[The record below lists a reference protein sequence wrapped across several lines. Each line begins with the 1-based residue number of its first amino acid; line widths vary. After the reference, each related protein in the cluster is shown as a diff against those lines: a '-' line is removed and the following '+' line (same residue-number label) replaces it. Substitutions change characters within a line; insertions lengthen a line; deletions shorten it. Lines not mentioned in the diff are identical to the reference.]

1 MIKKNLADLTKE
13 VFEQGKRFV
22 APLMGFPGVEIIGS
36 NIKLAQQNCGEHYK
50 AIKKLVDLFS
60 PDIIFPLMD
69 LSVEANALGRYTIFP
84 KADSATVPKDE
95 FRVEE
100 IEELSEINISLDTR
114 VIGYVETMKIMNVGL
129 PREIIRGGYVT
140 GPFTL
145 SALIIGADEAVMST
159 LVNKDDLHKLCMLA
173 TEKIQEY
180 IRLLISAGTEVVCIL
195 EPSAVLLGPK
205 QFQEFSAYYVN
216 QIAVTCKYNGVNSI
230 YHTCGNTM
238 HLIEKMVWSGV
249 NGLSLDSKEAGVD
262 LHKVIKDVP
271 ESVVVIG
278 NINPTT
284 TMLFGKPED
293 IKKEAIE
300 LMDAMKPYPNFIL
313 CTGCDLPQET
323 PTENIYAFMEA
334 GRDYKM

>member
-1 MIKKNLADLTKE
+1 MVKKNLSDLTKE
-13 VFEQGKRFV
+13 VFKQDRRLV
-22 APLMGFPGVEIIGS
+22 VPLMGFPGVELVGS

-69 LSVEANALGRYTIFP
+69 ISVEANALGRYTIFP
-84 KADSATVPKDE
+84 KDDSAAVPKDE
-95 FRVEE
+95 FIIEE
-100 IEELSEINISLDTR
+100 IEKLSEINISLDTR
-114 VIGYVETMKIMNVGL
+114 VIGYVETMKIMNIGL
-129 PREIIRGGYVT
+129 PRDIIRGGYVI

-145 SALIIGADEAVMST
+145 SALIMGTDEAVMST
-159 LVNKDDLHKLCMLA
+159 LISKNDLHKLCILS

-180 IRLLISAGTEVVCIL
+180 VRLLVSSGAELICIL

-216 QIAVTCKYNGVNSI
+216 QIAVTCKYNGVDTI

-238 HLIEKMVWSGV
+238 HLIEKMVLSGV

-262 LHKVIKDVP
+262 LYEVIKNVP
-271 ESVVVIG
+271 KSVVVIG
-278 NINPTT
+278 NISPTT

-293 IKKEAIE
+293 IKREVIE
-300 LMDAMKPYPNFIL
+300 LMDAMKPYSNFIL
-313 CTGCDLPQET
+313 STGCDLPQET
-323 PTENIYAFMEA
+323 PIENIYAFMEA
-334 GRDYKM
+334 GCDYKI